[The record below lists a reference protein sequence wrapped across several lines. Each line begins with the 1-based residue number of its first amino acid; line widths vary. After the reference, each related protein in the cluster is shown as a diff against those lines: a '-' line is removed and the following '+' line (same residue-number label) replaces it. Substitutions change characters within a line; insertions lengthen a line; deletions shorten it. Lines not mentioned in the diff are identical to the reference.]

1 MEERIPP
8 TRSETSPEAIEAGVV
23 AILKDMTSDWDVDFS
38 GEMDASTRLVQDL
51 GFQSIDVVQFVQ
63 DLEARFKRR
72 GLPFEEFLM
81 KGGGYV
87 EEIEIG
93 DVVAFLQRHLND

>member
-1 MEERIPP
+1 MNE
-8 TRSETSPEAIEAGVV
+8 EAIQAGVV

-38 GEMDASTRLVQDL
+38 GEMDGKTKLVEDL

-63 DLEARFKRR
+63 DLEAHFQRR

-93 DVVAFLQRHLND
+93 DVVTFLHRHLND